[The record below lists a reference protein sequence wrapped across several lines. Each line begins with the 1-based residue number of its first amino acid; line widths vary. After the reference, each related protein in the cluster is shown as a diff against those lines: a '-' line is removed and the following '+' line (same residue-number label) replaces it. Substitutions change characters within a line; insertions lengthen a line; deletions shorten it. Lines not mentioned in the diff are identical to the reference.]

1 MRFEWKPTWDDLGV
15 APPLGAQPTD
25 QATLSGIVLA
35 PAIHP
40 ALATLGNATLTV
52 VAQPTL
58 LPFTWIPPDPVV
70 LSGPPYDDG
79 RYPLTYQLSQ
89 FTVDFYSDD
98 PANPHPIQLVIDFY
112 DGAFAFG
119 FGAPEKNLLVP
130 TLGDARWTVTS
141 LAWNVPGCDRAPMT
155 LPMAGTPTCGGLLVG
170 ALYDVFVPLLQDRML
185 GMLSDVPAPLRFDA
199 AGAGVTKDAHLSDT
213 YVGQQRV
220 IFYARLQ

>member
-1 MRFEWKPTWDDLGV
+1 
-15 APPLGAQPTD
+15 
-25 QATLSGIVLA
+25 
-35 PAIHP
+35 
-40 ALATLGNATLTV
+40 
-52 VAQPTL
+52 
-58 LPFTWIPPDPVV
+58 
-70 LSGPPYDDG
+70 
-79 RYPLTYQLSQ
+79 
-89 FTVDFYSDD
+89 VDFYSDD

-155 LPMAGTPTCGGLLVG
+155 LPMAGAPTCGGLLVG